1 MDPALRGR
9 HGLTSANSINVGRLL
24 PQAFYY
30 LYAAARLG
38 WASRPASFVV
48 PCGNLGNLF
57 AGLLARA
64 AGMPATVFVAASNSN
79 RAFADFLA
87 GHDFEAR
94 PSVVTF
100 SNAMDVGAPSNFERL
115 MWLYGSDPAAMRRD
129 VLGVS
134 VDDAATVACIADV
147 YERTGYVLDPHAA
160 VAYTTRKADTSG
172 APAVVLATAH
182 PAKFPEVTEAAIGRA
197 IPLPVGLVRASHGEE
212 RMVEIEPTLAA
223 LREALHKRI
232 ESASASAGRE
242 T

>member
-1 MDPALRGR
+1 MP
-9 HGLTSANSINVGRLL
+9 
-24 PQAFYY
+24 
-30 LYAAARLG
+30 AAA
-38 WASRPASFVV
+38 
-48 PCGNLGNLF
+48 
-57 AGLLARA
+57 
-64 AGMPATVFVAASNSN
+64 FVAASNSN
-79 RAFADFLA
+79 RAFADFLR

-147 YERTGYVLDPHAA
+147 HERTGYVLDPHAA
-160 VAYTTRKADTSG
+160 VAYTARSADTSG

-197 IPLPVGLVRASHGEE
+197 IPLPDGLMRALQGEE

-223 LREALHKRI
+223 LREALYERV
-232 ESASASAGRE
+232 ESASASASAATGRE

>member
-1 MDPALRGR
+1 
-9 HGLTSANSINVGRLL
+9 
-24 PQAFYY
+24 
-30 LYAAARLG
+30 
-38 WASRPASFVV
+38 
-48 PCGNLGNLF
+48 
-57 AGLLARA
+57 
-64 AGMPATVFVAASNSN
+64 MPATVFVAASNSN